1 MVTAHPFQL
10 TPPQWGCVGKS
21 MARAKESDGAKG
33 LKHHPLGMQPLQMP
47 QMHSPMGAHPM
58 VRDPRPVCPQWAA
71 VGTWGHNPMA
81 PWPQLAHQSQHAAAG
96 GNWVPHWWP
105 RPGFGA
111 AQPPPC
117 SQIQWA
123 PQLVA
128 PNGLATLMAMA
139 QGCAHGLCTSHTMH
153 SVPLGTCV
161 LLEIE
166 KSHIKNRDILADF

>member
-1 MVTAHPFQL
+1 MGPSELACNGWGWLGAPLVAQAWLWGCP
-10 TPPQWGCVGKS
+10 TPP
-21 MARAKESDGAKG
+21 
-33 LKHHPLGMQPLQMP
+33 LY
-47 QMHSPMGAHPM
+47 
-58 VRDPRPVCPQWAA
+58 
-71 VGTWGHNPMA
+71 
-81 PWPQLAHQSQHAAAG
+81 
-96 GNWVPHWWP
+96 
-105 RPGFGA
+105 
-111 AQPPPC
+111 

-166 KSHIKNRDILADF
+166 KLFIKNTDILADF